1 MLSEN
6 NKLSAII
13 IDDHPLARVAI
24 RNLLENDDINVIAE
38 SGDGAEALQV
48 IKEMQPDIVVVDIDI
63 PVLSGIEVVEK
74 LRRQQNS
81 CIIVVVSAKNDRFYG
96 KRSAD
101 AGANALVSKKK
112 GMSNI
117 VAAVKAA
124 RNGYSYFPFSLDSFV
139 GKLTSEQEKLDSLS
153 TQEIK
158 VMRYILNGVDNM
170 HIATEMN
177 ISSKTVSTYKSRL
190 MEKLECKSL
199 MELFNLSNR
208 NKIG

>member
-1 MLSEN
+1 M
-6 NKLSAII
+6 
-13 IDDHPLARVAI
+13 
-24 RNLLENDDINVIAE
+24 
-38 SGDGAEALQV
+38 
-48 IKEMQPDIVVVDIDI
+48 
-63 PVLSGIEVVEK
+63 
-74 LRRQQNS
+74 
-81 CIIVVVSAKNDRFYG
+81 VVSAKNDRFYG

-101 AGANALVSKKK
+101 AGANAFVSKKK